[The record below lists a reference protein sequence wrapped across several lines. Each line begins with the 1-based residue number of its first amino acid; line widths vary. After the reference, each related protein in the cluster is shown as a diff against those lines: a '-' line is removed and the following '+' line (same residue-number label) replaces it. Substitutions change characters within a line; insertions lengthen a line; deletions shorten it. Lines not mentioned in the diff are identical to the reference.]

1 MGAQI
6 NDVLEELSSIEGAL
20 QDTPFDEP
28 CSPGSGHRYIVSES
42 ARQLTEEPYGEKANP
57 GYRGTS
63 ELEELDTYD
72 PDKGWT
78 DLFEVPPEL
87 RPADLAHELAKNDDG
102 DFSRKL
108 QLWGLD
114 ALAHYVPFHYVGIQ
128 HGIYLH
134 SLGVSKL
141 WLSLYQSGWRSS
153 KTLQEQLGYCMA
165 ALMRHEAF
173 HFEAEQ
179 MVSNLEMI
187 TREPLYIRA
196 KEILKEPADGIHE
209 KEEALANAYMLRGFR
224 YPSRTLSGSGISK
237 YLKAFTLRMPRGY
250 RDAIACFEEPYWS
263 SKRRKLSYEYYA
275 TASVKR
281 EVRTV
286 DLALLY
292 PSVGPI
298 DTRKCPVVFDDN
310 DNLFSKIGIVPL
322 IDSIPEVGES
332 EKFKKQLSKM
342 KCERIQKE
350 WLRTKTKLAVDVQQ
364 RSLDFKQWSKG
375 GADVFSVRVNR
386 EARAHIRKLWD
397 NCWLAEEI
405 GHHDQ
410 MGH

>member
-1 MGAQI
+1 MGARI

-20 QDTPFDEP
+20 QDTPCDEP

-42 ARQLTEEPYGEKANP
+42 ARLLNEDSSGALKAPDPRGLKENEEQ
-57 GYRGTS
+57 
-63 ELEELDTYD
+63 DTYD
-72 PDKGWT
+72 PDKSWT

-87 RPADLAHELAKNDDG
+87 SPAELAHELGRNDDG
-102 DFSRKL
+102 DLSRKL

-114 ALAHYVPFHYVGIQ
+114 ALAHYVPFHYVGVQ

-141 WLSLYQSGWRSS
+141 WLSLYKSGWRSS
-153 KTLQEQLGYCMA
+153 KTLQEQLGYCVA

-196 KEILKEPADGIHE
+196 KEILKEAADGIHE

-224 YPSRTLSGSGISK
+224 YPSRTLSGSGISS
-237 YLKAFTLRMPRGY
+237 YLKSFTLRMPRGY
-250 RDAIACFEEPYWS
+250 RDAIECFEEPSWS
-263 SKRRKLSYEYYA
+263 SWRTELSYEYCDNA
-275 TASVKR
+275 FPQS
-281 EVRTV
+281 EIGIV

-292 PSVGPI
+292 PSIGPI
-298 DTRKCPVVFDDN
+298 DTRKCPVIFDDN
-310 DNLFSKIGIVPL
+310 DGLFSKLGIVPF
-322 IDSIPEVGES
+322 IDSIPQVEES
-332 EKFKKQLSKM
+332 EKFKKQLSKI
-342 KCERIQKE
+342 KCERIEKE

-364 RSLDFKQWSKG
+364 GSLDFKQWPKG
-375 GADVFSVRVNR
+375 GAGMFSVRVNR

-397 NCWLAEEI
+397 NRWLAEEI